1 MSPFLQQLR
10 QLPRPFWVL
19 AGATF
24 VNRFGV
30 FVWPFITVFATARGN
45 TPEEAGWAIAVMT
58 LGSVIAAGLGGWLAD
73 RIGRNVTMAVSSIGG
88 AACLMLLSQ
97 ATDWGTLAV
106 IGFFW
111 GLIADSGHPATV
123 ALVQDIVPEGQ
134 RVAAFAAL
142 RFAVNLGWS
151 FGPAVAGFLAERD
164 FFWLFVVDAIT
175 SALFGIVALV
185 ALPAGAR
192 SPAHRSGWKHAWPSI
207 RSNRAFLALFTACV
221 LVSWNFR
228 QSSTTFVLHMG
239 ELGHARTWTGLV
251 LALNGVMI
259 CLLEV
264 PLAAMTSRIA
274 ARLMLAAGYA
284 LMGVSYL
291 ILLGSGSLAGFFAT
305 MVLFTLGEMCAFSRQ
320 QAYAAGLAPHDMR
333 GRYAGFLSL
342 AWGIGGI
349 LASAGGLR
357 LYEQNPSAVWVVS
370 AALGL
375 AAALLIAFRSGSVL
389 SQQRDGV

>member
-1 MSPFLQQLR
+1 MSPFFQQVR

-45 TPEEAGWAIAVMT
+45 TPEQAGWAIAVMT
-58 LGSVIAAGLGGWLAD
+58 LGSIFAAGLGGWLAD
-73 RIGRNVTMAVSSIGG
+73 RIGRNVTMAVSSIAG

-97 ATDWGTLAV
+97 AGDWRTLAV

-111 GLIADSGHPATV
+111 GLIADSGHPATA

-164 FFWLFVVDAIT
+164 FFWLFVVDAVT
-175 SALFGIVALV
+175 SAAFGIVALV

-192 SPAHRSGWKHAWPSI
+192 SPAHTSGWSHAWPSI
-207 RSNRAFLALFTACV
+207 RGNRAFLALFTACV
-221 LVSWNFR
+221 LVAWNFR

-239 ELGHARTWTGLV
+239 ELGHTKTWTGLV

-264 PLAAMTSRIA
+264 PLAAVTSRIT
-274 ARLMLAAGYA
+274 ARLMLSAGYT

-291 ILLGSGSLAGFFAT
+291 ILLGSGSLAGFFAM

-320 QAYAAGLAPHDMR
+320 QAYAASLAPDDMR

-357 LYEQNPSAVWVVS
+357 LYEQNPGAVWLVS
-370 AALGL
+370 AAMGVT
-375 AAALLIAFRSGSVL
+375 AALLIAFRSGTVAPS
-389 SQQRDGV
+389 QRDAT